1 MYDHQFIICDPNND
15 HINLNNRKYASI
27 ITNNGH
33 EGTLTVLKYIDE
45 IIYNFL
51 NNLFN
56 DNLLKDSSVILLS
69 DHGASM
75 PSIYYLFDFYSIEI
89 NLPMLFILINDRKNI
104 SYEIQYNDINKNQQS
119 LITGFD
125 IYNTFGN
132 LAFGDEYFYFKNKS
146 SLIETPKSEYGISLF
161 EKINS
166 GQIFIMIGFIL
177 LIWIIKCFLFFI
189 FIILKF

>member
-1 MYDHQFIICDPNND
+1 MSKWY
-15 HINLNNRKYASI
+15 NRKYASI

-33 EGTLTVLKYIDE
+33 EGTLTILKYIDN

-75 PSIYYLFDFYSIEI
+75 PSIYYLFDFYPIEI

-104 SYEIQYNDINKNQQS
+104 SYEIQYKDINKNQQS
-119 LITGFD
+119 FITGFD

-132 LAFGDEYFYFKNKS
+132 LAFGDKYFYFKNKS

-161 EKINS
+161 DKINS
-166 GQIFIMIGFIL
+166 KKRYPKIFSHINDISEISC
-177 LIWIIKCFLFFI
+177 K
-189 FIILKF
+189 